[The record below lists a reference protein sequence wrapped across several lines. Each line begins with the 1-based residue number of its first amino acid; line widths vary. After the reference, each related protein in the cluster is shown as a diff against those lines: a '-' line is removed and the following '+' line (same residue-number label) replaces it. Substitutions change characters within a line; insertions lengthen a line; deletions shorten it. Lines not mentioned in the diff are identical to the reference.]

1 MVITRKVVVSP
12 ETRSE
17 PSILNITTMPATM
30 ANWPIR
36 FSQAVHQPHRLFFI
50 FDAQ

>member
-1 MVITRKVVVSP
+1 MIVALRNAAAAKLI
-12 ETRSE
+12 
-17 PSILNITTMPATM
+17 PATM